1 MPDSKSRLAK
11 DPSFRPLL
19 LSLAI
24 EILIYVPFVTLYFF
38 FILKYA
44 EAWLFDLYSVSK
56 GWYAVMA
63 ILLITG
69 QGIIL
74 EALTSWL
81 IRRFGLR

>member
-1 MPDSKSRLAK
+1 MPDSKSGFAK
-11 DPSFRPLL
+11 DPSIRPLL

-44 EAWLFDLYSVSK
+44 EAWLFDLYSLSK
-56 GWYAVMA
+56 GWYAAMA

-69 QGIIL
+69 QGVML